1 MINEQA
7 IAPTIVWALLTG
19 LASSRRRRSAGEEV
33 KKKWRDQYS
42 LYYIQERD
50 LEYERQYFKSWAQ
63 ALRRFRH
70 QMTSLIILT
79 NLIKL
84 SSQEQVGS
92 LFITSHSKDYF
103 TGGLGEEA
111 AERQELSRYPTS
123 HRRVYWAGEKA
134 STQLYYNFV
143 LRDRNF
149 QEPLGKPGKKRAA
162 LAHFD
167 TIFSLDKIMV
177 QLTIQAVLVS
187 RRIIYRWASFWTR
200 DVNIHQTM
208 TNHTK

>member
-1 MINEQA
+1 
-7 IAPTIVWALLTG
+7 
-19 LASSRRRRSAGEEV
+19 
-33 KKKWRDQYS
+33 
-42 LYYIQERD
+42 
-50 LEYERQYFKSWAQ
+50 
-63 ALRRFRH
+63 
-70 QMTSLIILT
+70 MTSLIILT

-92 LFITSHSKDYF
+92 LFITSHLSDYF

-134 STQLYYNFV
+134 NTWQLYNFV

-167 TIFSLDKIMV
+167 TIFGLDKIMV

-187 RRIIYRWASFWTR
+187 RRIIQLSKFLDKGCQYLP
-200 DVNIHQTM
+200 DYD
-208 TNHTK
+208 

>member
-1 MINEQA
+1 MGSA
-7 IAPTIVWALLTG
+7 LWKTIFHKLSTG
-19 LASSRRRRSAGEEV
+19 LEEIPAPDDLFGHFDQSYQTEFSRAG
-33 KKKWRDQYS
+33 W
-42 LYYIQERD
+42 
-50 LEYERQYFKSWAQ
+50 
-63 ALRRFRH
+63 
-70 QMTSLIILT
+70 
-79 NLIKL
+79 
-84 SSQEQVGS
+84 S
-92 LFITSHSKDYF
+92 LFITSHLSDYF
-103 TGGLGEEA
+103 TGGPEKA

-134 STQLYYNFV
+134 NTRLDYNFV

-149 QEPLGKPGKKRAA
+149 QELLGKPEKKRAA

-187 RRIIYRWASFWTR
+187 RRIIYSWASCWAGR
-200 DVNIHQTM
+200 VNIHQTM